1 MVYSDGREEGGPS
14 RSLGAFQ
21 DASSPPPVVDSSE
34 QNLAYGEI
42 ADFVFCAPIGSVIAL
57 GGTDAATLHMLL
69 NDAEPINDRR
79 VLFVR
84 LRPALSVESYVE
96 QAVAQMAETALRLW
110 PVWFAD
116 VSFGICGNDTLGRQ
130 TAGAIA
136 REAASGVPG
145 VSATW
150 AERAARLALDH
161 RAPRVGGILPAVEL
175 TQLSLAV
182 SRAGLVLVVEAD
194 AAAIDGASAAAL
206 VHALEWVAQHSVAG
220 IVAVFPRL
228 PALESP
234 FGRILYG
241 ARRVLVDR
249 DADADEARHKG
260 CETVESETWLV
271 PWRGLPH
278 PLSEIEQRL
287 AAMLGADG
295 ELAPLFRFNWLVD
308 TVRGSRPRVDLV
320 WTDGLLVVEL
330 DGYPDHSTRRAFIG
344 DRHRDYELM
353 LSGYTVLRLANDEV
367 AQDYGRA
374 VEKIRDLVRLRR
386 VQMSKEG

>member
-1 MVYSDGREEGGPS
+1 VVYSDDRNEAAKS
-14 RSLGAFQ
+14 SKSLRTFQ
-21 DASSPPPVVDSSE
+21 TSPPRVTDTSE
-34 QNLAYGEI
+34 LLASGEI
-42 ADFVFCAPIGSVIAL
+42 ADFVFRAPKGSIISL
-57 GGTDAATLHMLL
+57 GGTDAGTLRMLL
-69 NDAEPINDRR
+69 NDAEPVNDCR
-79 VLFVR
+79 VLFMR
-84 LRPALSVESYVE
+84 LQPALSVESYVE
-96 QAVAQMAETALRLW
+96 QVVRHMAETALCLW
-110 PVWFAD
+110 PVWFTD
-116 VSFGICGNDTLGRQ
+116 VNFGICGNDTLGRQ
-130 TAGAIA
+130 TADAIA
-136 REAASGVPG
+136 CEAASRVPG
-145 VSATW
+145 ASATW

-175 TQLSLAV
+175 TQLSLAI
-182 SRAGLVLVVEAD
+182 SRAGLVLVVETD
-194 AAAIDGASAAAL
+194 ATATDGASAAAL

-228 PALESP
+228 PSLESP
-234 FGRILYG
+234 FGRVLYG
-241 ARRVLVDR
+241 ARRVLFDS
-249 DADADEARHKG
+249 DADADEAPHKAF
-260 CETVESETWLV
+260 ETVESKTWLV

-320 WTDGLLVVEL
+320 WIAGRLVVEL

-374 VEKIRDLVRLRR
+374 IEKIRDLVRLRR
-386 VQMSKEG
+386 MQVKEEQ

>member
-1 MVYSDGREEGGPS
+1 MVYSDDRNEGAKS
-14 RSLGAFQ
+14 SKSLRTFQ
-21 DASSPPPVVDSSE
+21 ASPPRVTDTSE
-34 QNLAYGEI
+34 LLASGEI
-42 ADFVFCAPIGSVIAL
+42 ADFVFRAPKGSIISL
-57 GGTDAATLHMLL
+57 GGTDAGTLRMLL
-69 NDAEPINDRR
+69 NDAEPVNDCR
-79 VLFVR
+79 VLFMR
-84 LRPALSVESYVE
+84 LQPALSVESYVE
-96 QAVAQMAETALRLW
+96 QVVGHMAGTALCLW
-110 PVWFAD
+110 PVWFTDAN
-116 VSFGICGNDTLGRQ
+116 FGICGNDALGRQ
-130 TAGAIA
+130 TADAIA
-136 REAASGVPG
+136 CEAASKVPG
-145 VSATW
+145 ASATW

-175 TQLSLAV
+175 TQLSLV
-182 SRAGLVLVVEAD
+182 ISRAGLVLVVETD
-194 AAAIDGASAAAL
+194 ATATDGTSAAAL

-228 PALESP
+228 PSLESP

-241 ARRVLVDR
+241 ARRVLFDS
-249 DADADEARHKG
+249 DADADEAPHKAFKI
-260 CETVESETWLV
+260 VESKTWLV

-320 WTDGLLVVEL
+320 WIAGRLVVEL

-374 VEKIRDLVRLRR
+374 IEKIRDLVRLRR
-386 VQMSKEG
+386 MQVREEQ

>member
-1 MVYSDGREEGGPS
+1 VTDT
-14 RSLGAFQ
+14 
-21 DASSPPPVVDSSE
+21 SE
-34 QNLAYGEI
+34 ILVPGEI
-42 ADFVFCAPIGSVIAL
+42 ADFVFRAPIGSVIAL
-57 GGTDAATLHMLL
+57 GGTDAGTLRALL
-69 NDAEPINDRR
+69 NDSEPVNDCR

-84 LRPALSVESYVE
+84 LRPALRVESYVE
-96 QAVAQMAETALRLW
+96 QAIAHMAETALCLW
-110 PVWFAD
+110 PVWFTD
-116 VSFGICGNDTLGRQ
+116 VSFAICGNDTLGRQ

-136 REAASGVPG
+136 RKAASGVPG

-161 RAPRVGGILPAVEL
+161 RAPRVDSNLPAVEL
-175 TQLSLAV
+175 AQLSLAI

-194 AAAIDGASAAAL
+194 AAAIDGARAAAL
-206 VHALEWVAQHSVAG
+206 VQALEWVAQHAVAG

-241 ARRVLVDR
+241 ARRVLVDS
-249 DADADEARHKG
+249 DADPDEARQKG
-260 CETVESETWLV
+260 CETVEPETWLV

-287 AAMLGADG
+287 AAMLRADG
-295 ELAPLFRFNWLVD
+295 ELAPLFRFNWLVN
-308 TVRGSRPRVDLV
+308 TIRGSRPRVDLV
-320 WTDGLLVVEL
+320 WADGRLVVEL

-374 VEKIRDLVRLRR
+374 IEKIRDLVRLRR
-386 VQMSKEG
+386 MQMNQEG

>member
-1 MVYSDGREEGGPS
+1 MVYSDDRNEGAKS
-14 RSLGAFQ
+14 SKSLRTFQ
-21 DASSPPPVVDSSE
+21 TSPLRVTDTSEILAS
-34 QNLAYGEI
+34 GEI
-42 ADFVFCAPIGSVIAL
+42 ADFVFRAPKGSIISL
-57 GGTDAATLHMLL
+57 GGTDAGTLRILL
-69 NDAEPINDRR
+69 NDAEPVNDCR
-79 VLFVR
+79 VLFMR
-84 LRPALSVESYVE
+84 LQPALSVESYVE
-96 QAVAQMAETALRLW
+96 QAVGHMAETALCLW
-110 PVWFAD
+110 PVWFTD
-116 VSFGICGNDTLGRQ
+116 VNFGICGNDTLGRQ
-130 TAGAIA
+130 TADAIA
-136 REAASGVPG
+136 CEAASRVPG
-145 VSATW
+145 ASATW

-175 TQLSLAV
+175 TQLSLAIC
-182 SRAGLVLVVEAD
+182 RAGLVLVVETD
-194 AAAIDGASAAAL
+194 ATATDGASAAAL
-206 VHALEWVAQHSVAG
+206 VHALEWVAQHSIAG

-241 ARRVLVDR
+241 ARRVLFDS
-249 DADADEARHKG
+249 DADADEAPHKAF
-260 CETVESETWLV
+260 ETVESNTWLV

-287 AAMLGADG
+287 AALLGADG

-320 WTDGLLVVEL
+320 WTAGRLVVEL

-374 VEKIRDLVRLRR
+374 IEKIRDLVRLRR
-386 VQMSKEG
+386 MQVREEQ